1 MRAAVLYDIDDIRI
15 EERPIP
21 ELRGG
26 DLLVRTLASG
36 ICSGDVMPWYIRRK
50 APLIFGHE
58 PAGEIVALGDPAP
71 LDRDGVPFRV
81 GERVFVHHHA
91 PCFACRACQRGDYVQ
106 CATWRASKIEP
117 GAMAEY
123 FRVPRENLGD
133 TLRLPDDLP
142 IEAGSLVEP
151 LACVV
156 KSLRRAHAR
165 PGDVLYMIGL
175 GVMGLLHVALARA
188 HGHVVF
194 ASDFAESRRIFAD
207 AMGAQTFDANGDV
220 PAELRER
227 TDGRGAEIVICGPGN
242 AAALDHAIASC
253 APGGT
258 VVQFTPFEPGTP
270 YVFDQSEA
278 YFRDLTL
285 VASYSCGPDDTLAAL
300 AHLKKK
306 TVAPSMLGET
316 VIRLDDVAAAYADLR
331 NGRAVKP
338 IVVFS

>member
-1 MRAAVLYDIDDIRI
+1 MMMRAAVLYDIDDIRI

-21 ELRGG
+21 ALRGS

-50 APLIFGHE
+50 APLVFGHE
-58 PAGEIVALGDPAP
+58 PAGEIVALGNPAP
-71 LDRDGVPFRV
+71 HDRHGVPFRI

-91 PCFACRACQRGDYVQ
+91 PCFTCRACERGDFVQ

-123 FRVPRENLGD
+123 FRVPPENLGD

-142 IEAGSLVEP
+142 AAAGSLVEP

-156 KSLRRAHAR
+156 KSLRRAR
-165 PGDVLYMIGL
+165 PRSGDAIYIVGL

-188 HGHVVF
+188 QGHDMY
-194 ASDFAESRRIFAD
+194 ASDFSAD
-207 AMGAQTFDANGDV
+207 AGGDTIAQLHAATS
-220 PAELRER
+220 
-227 TDGRGAEIVICGPGN
+227 GRGAEVVVCGPGN
-242 AAALDHAIASC
+242 APALDHAIAAC

-270 YVFDQSEA
+270 YVFDQSGA

-300 AHLKKK
+300 AHLRAQ
-306 TVAPSMLGET
+306 TVTPEMLGATLVRMED
-316 VIRLDDVAAAYADLR
+316 IAGAYADLQC
-331 NGRAVKP
+331 GRAVKP
-338 IVVFS
+338 IVLF